1 MKDACVSIVKR
12 PMGDTSKAAFT
23 LLEILM
29 ALAVVGLLSTAI
41 IGFSSHLL
49 TSKPISADDVF
60 WQASQAARKA
70 ALEFGKEERLSFD
83 PKAKAFQIAD
93 GINSKSIEVKG
104 GGDDLGVDFLST
116 QASASSMLIAGALVQ
131 SGGMPYVTFYPDG
144 TCVPFQVQIRTR
156 TGAHVLATDPWTCAR
171 VINPPP
177 VSGF

>member
-12 PMGDTSKAAFT
+12 PLRDTSQGAFT

-49 TSKPISADDVF
+49 SNKPVSADDVF

-70 ALEFGKEERLSFD
+70 ALEYGKDERLSFD
-83 PKAKAFQIAD
+83 PKIKSFLISD
-93 GINSKSIEVKG
+93 GINSQSIEVKG

-116 QASASSMLIAGALVQ
+116 QASTSSMLVGGALVQ
-131 SGGMPYVTFYPDG
+131 SGGMPYVTFYSDG
-144 TCVPFQVQIRTR
+144 TCSPFQVQIRMR
-156 TGAHVLATDPWTCAR
+156 SGAHMLAIDPWTCAR

-177 VSGF
+177 VPGF